1 MKSVFETRQTR
12 AAGKEFMKTI
22 VITGA
27 TSGIGK
33 ALLKAFVKDNTV
45 FAGYR
50 NEKYV
55 KELEAIGAVPFY
67 IDMERKETI
76 AQAAAFIKS
85 KTDKIDTLINAAG
98 CVVAGITE
106 KLSVEKVRY
115 QFEVNTFSHL
125 DFTQR
130 LLPLLGKVIN
140 ISSMSSFGIFPF
152 VAPYC
157 ASKRALDILFNSMSI
172 ESGLKVVSIKPGV
185 IATPLWQKSI
195 EENNASIKDCKGY
208 EKQMEYMVAN
218 ALKNGKKGLSV
229 DKVVDLIVKVDAMKN
244 PKPSYTVGCDA
255 KIAELISKLPF
266 DVINKIIKLGMKFK
280 INKAKL

>member
-1 MKSVFETRQTR
+1 
-12 AAGKEFMKTI
+12 MKTY

-33 ALLKAFVKDNTV
+33 VLVEQLSKDNRV

-55 KELEAIGAVPFY
+55 ENLQKIGAIPFY
-67 IDMERKETI
+67 IDMERKDSI
-76 AQAAAFIKS
+76 AQASAYIKS
-85 KTDKIDTLINAAG
+85 QTDKIDTLINVAG
-98 CVVAGITE
+98 CVVAGVVE
-106 KLSVEKVRY
+106 KLSVDDIRK

-130 LLPLLGKVIN
+130 LLPILNNGKVIN

-157 ASKRALDILFNSMSI
+157 ASKRALDILFNAMTL

-185 IATPLWQKSI
+185 IATPLWDKSI
-195 EENNASIKDCKGY
+195 ELNKSAIENCDGY
-208 EKQMEYMVAN
+208 DKEMKYMVEN
-218 ALKNGKKGLSV
+218 AHKNGQKGLNAQ
-229 DKVVDLIVKVDAMKN
+229 KVVDVILKADALDN
-244 PKPSYTVGCDA
+244 PKPSYTVGRDA
-255 KIAELISKLPF
+255 MFAELVTKLPF
-266 DVINKIIKLGMKFK
+266 SLQNKLIKLEMQRKFGK
-280 INKAKL
+280 